1 MMTLPMDDDVV
12 RIELVHSAWINYE
25 RTGDLDHLLALCADD
40 IEFWPPNDPP
50 IDGREAVARYL
61 RRSKTA
67 IHDVEVCDRRIR
79 VSDGLA
85 YLTAKYRTTYSA
97 PNGPRTTIVGS
108 HLWIL
113 RSHANNWMVALVA
126 WSIWA

>member
-1 MMTLPMDDDVV
+1 V
-12 RIELVHSAWINYE
+12 
-25 RTGDLDHLLALCADD
+25 
-40 IEFWPPNDPP
+40 
-50 IDGREAVARYL
+50 
-61 RRSKTA
+61 
-67 IHDVEVCDRRIR
+67 IHDVEVYDRRIR

-85 YLTAKYRTTYSA
+85 YLTAKYQTRFSA
-97 PNGPRTTIVGS
+97 RSGPMTTIVGS

>member
-1 MMTLPMDDDVV
+1 MDDEVV

-25 RTGDLDHLLALCADD
+25 RAGDLDHLLALCAED

-50 IDGREAVARYL
+50 IDGLEAVARYL
-61 RRSKTA
+61 HRSKTA
-67 IHDVEVCDRRIR
+67 IHDIEVYDRRIQ

-85 YLTAKYRTTYSA
+85 YLTAKYRTTFSA
-97 PNGPRTTIVGS
+97 PNGPMTTIVGS

-113 RSHANNWMVALVA
+113 RSHANWMVALVA